1 MPIDPQAQIVMDQG
15 AALGLPLVHTI
26 SPALA
31 RVFARARLRPP
42 GPAVARVEDYLVP
55 GHAGDL
61 TARIYTPE
69 GTGPFPLL
77 VWFHGGGWVFGDL
90 DSADSTA
97 RNLAAGAGCVVA
109 SVDYRLAPDTKFPGP
124 AEDCY
129 AATQWLAQNAGD
141 VNADPSKVAVGGDSA
156 GGNLAAAVCLMARDR
171 GEPSIVFQLLV
182 YPVIDFDFTTR
193 SYQENGDGYLLTKES
208 MVWFWNHYLADPIDA
223 TNPYAAPL
231 KANDLSGL
239 PEALV
244 ITAEFDPLRD
254 EGESYAQRLQASHVP
269 TQYQCYDGMI
279 HGFFA
284 MSAMIGRA
292 KDAVADASSAL
303 KRSFGSS

>member
-1 MPIDPQAQIVMDQG
+1 MPVDPQAQMVMDQM
-15 AALGLPLVHTI
+15 AALGLPPVHTI

-31 RVFARARLRPP
+31 RVYARARLRPP
-42 GPAVARVEDYLVP
+42 GPPVAKVEDYLVP
-55 GHAGDL
+55 GHAGDI

-97 RNLAAGAGCVVA
+97 RNLAVGAGCVVA

-124 AEDCY
+124 VEDCY
-129 AATQWLAQNAGD
+129 VAAQWLAKNAQSL
-141 VNADPSKVAVGGDSA
+141 NADPTKVAVGGDSA
-156 GGNLAAAVCLMARDR
+156 GGNLAAVVCLMARDR
-171 GEPSIVFQLLV
+171 NGPSFVFQLLV
-182 YPVIDFDFTTR
+182 YPVIGVDFTTP
-193 SYQENGDGYLLTKES
+193 SYQQNADGYLLTKDS
-208 MVWFWNHYLADPIDA
+208 MVWFWNHYLTGAVDA
-223 TNPYAAPL
+223 TNPYAVPA

-239 PEALV
+239 PEAMV

-254 EGESYAQRLQASHVP
+254 EGESYAQRLQASQVP
-269 TQYQCYDGMI
+269 THYQCYDGMV

-284 MSAMIGRA
+284 MSALIDRA
-292 KDAVADASSAL
+292 KDAVTDASSAL
-303 KRSFGSS
+303 QRSFGNS